1 VWHTTDGAIPRRDL
15 SSARHFV
22 SRIAQSLLIAV
33 FFFALFGLMSSYS
46 AALRDPRFLD
56 GWVLIAGMS
65 LQLGFHIA
73 IKTNRLSPKSIA
85 RWRKLHIFIGWLLIA
100 AFVTHSDFS
109 LPDTGFELALWAGFV
124 LLTLSGVFGTYLAWS
139 LQAKSRVDEHI
150 VFDRLHARIAELG
163 RDVHKIVTTTDVV
176 ASAGLPTPPYDAW
189 VVDLY
194 TNHLRAFFDGHRNL
208 RSHLVGSQRPL
219 KHITTEIDNLSRY
232 VDAHCKEKL
241 IAIRNLVIEK
251 DRLDFARVHHALSK
265 GWLFVHVPVTYAL
278 IVLSVLHIL
287 VVYSFSSGG

>member
-1 VWHTTDGAIPRRDL
+1 VWHKTDGAIPRRDL
-15 SSARHFV
+15 GSARHLV
-22 SRIAQSLLIAV
+22 SRTAQILLIAV
-33 FFFALFGLMSSYS
+33 FFCVLFWLVPIYS

-56 GWVLIAGMS
+56 GWMLVAGMG

-73 IKTNRLSPKSIA
+73 LKTNRLSPKSVA
-85 RWRKLHIFIGWLLIA
+85 RMRTFHIFIGWLLIA
-100 AFVTHSDFS
+100 AFIAHSDFS

-124 LLTLSGVFGTYLAWS
+124 LVTLSGVFGTYLAWS
-139 LQAKSRVDEHI
+139 LQAKGRVDEHI
-150 VFDRLHARIAELG
+150 GFDRLGARIAELG
-163 RDVHKIVTTTDVV
+163 RDVRKIVTTTDAVV
-176 ASAGLPTPPYDAW
+176 STDLPMSPYDAW
-189 VVDLY
+189 IVDLY

-219 KHITTEIDNLSRY
+219 KRITNEIDNLSRY

-241 IAIRNLVIEK
+241 TTIRNLAIEK
-251 DRLDFARVHHALSK
+251 DRLDFARVHHALSN

-278 IVLSVLHIL
+278 IVLSMLHIL